1 MKKVRET
8 GEYISCSVSGE
19 NYKAFVPSPLPPEP
33 PLDVSHLSKLL
44 ADASAALARLDSMA
58 GFLPDVNLFI
68 YMYVRKEA
76 LLSSQIEGTQSSFS
90 DLLLHENED
99 ALGAPDE
106 EDVQEVS
113 NYVAALNHGLER
125 MKNGFPL
132 SLRLI
137 REIHEILLSHGR
149 GSTKMP
155 GEFRRSPNWIGGPR
169 PGKAKF
175 VPPPP
180 EKLDD
185 CLGALE
191 RFLHDENDNIP
202 ILIKAALAH
211 VQFETIHP
219 FLDGNG
225 RIGRL
230 LITLLLCAHG
240 IIQEPILYL
249 SLWFKTRR
257 DEYYEQLQYIRET
270 GDWEEW
276 TRFFLQGVVEVA
288 NQGVSTSRRI
298 LDLFDADKSKIETLG
313 KAAPSAIQILTFM
326 QKRPVV
332 SVNDLKKELELTV
345 PTLNTGL
352 RNLESLGIVSELTGR
367 QRDRLFAYQNYLAI
381 LSEDTDPL

>member
-19 NYKAFVPSPLPPEP
+19 NYKAFLPSPLPPEP
-33 PLDVSHLSKLL
+33 PLDMSHLSKLL
-44 ADASAALARLDSMA
+44 AEASAALARLDSMS

-90 DLLLHENED
+90 DLLRHENEE
-99 ALGAPDE
+99 ALGTPDE

-125 MKNGFPL
+125 MREGFPL

-149 GSTKMP
+149 SSTKMP
-155 GEFRRSPNWIGGPR
+155 GELRRSQNWIGGPR
-169 PGKAKF
+169 PSKAKF

-180 EKLDD
+180 EKLDH
-185 CLGALE
+185 CLGDLE
-191 RFLHDENDNIP
+191 KFLHAEDDNIP
-202 ILIKAALAH
+202 ILIKGALAH

-240 IIQEPILYL
+240 IIKEPILYL

-257 DEYYEQLQYIRET
+257 DEYYPQLQYIRET

-298 LDLFDADKSKIETLG
+298 LDLFEADKVKIETLG

-326 QKRPVV
+326 QRRPVV

-352 RNLESLGIVSELTGR
+352 KNLEKLGLVSEITGR
-367 QRDRLFAYQNYLAI
+367 QRDRLFAYQDYLAI
-381 LSEDTDPL
+381 LSEDTNPL

>member
-33 PLDVSHLSKLL
+33 PLDMGHLSKLL

-90 DLLLHENED
+90 DLLLHENES
-99 ALGAPDE
+99 APGAPDE

-155 GEFRRSPNWIGGPR
+155 GEFRRSQNWIGGPR

-191 RFLHDENDNIP
+191 RFLDDETDNIP

-225 RIGRL
+225 RMGRL

-288 NQGVSTSRRI
+288 NQGLSTSRRI
-298 LDLFDADKSKIETLG
+298 LDLFETDKANIKTLG

-352 RNLESLGIVSELTGR
+352 KNLENLGLVSELTGR